1 MALVAKNGACVYC
14 GQMRS
19 VEVDEGITDNAV
31 DMEVTKWCSCHAASE
46 ERNKIAKMEVAQM
59 NVDKLFESNSEEVRE
74 FLKAAVVLIGEH
86 RAGKISVELGGKVK
100 AQISKTSKGNIKV
113 ERTFSK
119 KEAIE
124 S

>member
-1 MALVAKNGACVYC
+1 MGRVTKNGACVFC

-19 VEVDEGITDNAV
+19 IEVDEQITDNAV
-31 DMEVTKWCSCHAASE
+31 DMEVTKWCNCHNASE
-46 ERNKIAKMEVAQM
+46 QRHKVEKMNVAQT

-74 FLKAAVVLIGEH
+74 FLKAAVVLIGER